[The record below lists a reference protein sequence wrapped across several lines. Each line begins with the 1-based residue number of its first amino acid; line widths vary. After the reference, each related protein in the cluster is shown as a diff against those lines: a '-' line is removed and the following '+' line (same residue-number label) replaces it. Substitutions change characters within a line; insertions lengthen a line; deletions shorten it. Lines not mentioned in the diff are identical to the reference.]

1 MQADRT
7 LITTGA
13 VGAILAAICC
23 ATPLLAVAFGALG
36 LTAWLSKADYIVIPA
51 LLICLGL
58 IGVGLYRRRV
68 TASACCAP
76 AAPQQGKS
84 HE

>member
-7 LITTGA
+7 LITPGA
-13 VGAILAAICC
+13 VGAIVAAICC
-23 ATPLLAVAFGALG
+23 ATPLLAAVLGALG
-36 LTAWLSKADYIVIPA
+36 LTAWRSKADYIVTPA

-58 IGVGLYRRRV
+58 IGVGLYRRRITV
-68 TASACCAP
+68 PACCDP

-84 HE
+84 HG